1 MELVQTEEWKL
12 TVDVINE
19 EDLEYR
25 LFTLHDLVTGED
37 FKINNF
43 AMEEVIGVLQAG
55 LGITKQY
62 DNDYIKRNNKQ
73 SLTQEIS

>member
-1 MELVQTEEWKL
+1 
-12 TVDVINE
+12 
-19 EDLEYR
+19 
-25 LFTLHDLVTGED
+25 
-37 FKINNF
+37 
-43 AMEEVIGVLQAG
+43 MEEVIGVLQAG